1 MLPRLKDAMWECE
14 KTVISNSV
22 VYTIFNLDILTNR
35 KKLRRPIKKKTKRV
49 SKALN
54 VVCKEFA
61 SDL

>member
-22 VYTIFNLDILTNR
+22 AYAIFNLDILTNS
-35 KKLRRPIKKKTKRV
+35 KNSEDLLKKKTKRV